1 MNNPLVQPDPGLFIW
16 TIITF
21 LVLLFLLAKFAW
33 KPLMAMLDK
42 REDMIRESL
51 DNVEKAKDE
60 LERINTES
68 GEMLAQAREEA
79 QNILKQ
85 SKETAEKLK
94 SDVLNQAEEKAR
106 LIRQEAEASIETAK
120 DKALAEIKSEV
131 VDLSLQ
137 IAGKLIRKNISAQE
151 NQDLIEQSLRQ
162 MTSKNEA

>member
-60 LERINTES
+60 LERINAES